1 MPKGFSFGVAPS
13 MAAQAGFRLALT
25 MGAVGLLGLMASGVV
40 YALHTE
46 ESQAIRSRID
56 SKLDE
61 ARTGE
66 KTARQLELVREEE
79 ARLTSQLRDLESSV
93 TPSLYV
99 PSLLRQVD
107 QLARGMELDVVSIRH
122 VLERTPSAPPEGA
135 SDEVKKSFRPLPYD
149 MDHIDLEVRGK
160 YWTLAKFVHRLTRF
174 PKILAVET
182 VSQQPA
188 TGESAAPGLLV
199 ARIRMTGFVFKD
211 GRAEGAS
218 ASSTATAGT
227 ASAPAG
233 SGAAAGAMAPSIP
246 VEN

>member
-1 MPKGFSFGVAPS
+1 MRNGLTFGVAPS
-13 MAAQAGFRLALT
+13 MARNASFRLAVG
-25 MGAVGLLGLMASGVV
+25 MAAAGLLGVVASGVV
-40 YALHTE
+40 YALHTRDTE
-46 ESQAIRSRID
+46 QIQQRID

-66 KTARQLELVREEE
+66 RTARQLELVREEE
-79 ARLTSQLRDLESSV
+79 TKLATQLRDLEASV

-107 QLARGMELDVVSIRH
+107 QLARSMQLDVVSIQH
-122 VLERTPSAPPEGA
+122 VFEATPSAPPDGA
-135 SDEVKKSFRPLPYD
+135 SDEDKKKFRPLPYD
-149 MDHIDLEVRGK
+149 KDHIDLEVRGR
-160 YWTLAKFVHRLTRF
+160 YWTLAKFVHQLTRF

-188 TGESAAPGLLV
+188 SGEQAVPGMLV

-211 GRAEGAS
+211 GRPQADSPAR
-218 ASSTATAGT
+218 AGT
-227 ASAPAG
+227 SP
-233 SGAAAGAMAPSIP
+233 STTAAVPGAMAPSIP